1 MSMDRSESDFVIETS
16 SGTVE
21 GGLVA
26 GARAWLGI
34 PYARAARFEAPQPV
48 DPWPG
53 ARPCHRFAAQC
64 PQNMGGSVR
73 ATKMKAP
80 GFDENCLHLNV
91 WAPAYTRSELRPV
104 LVWIHGGAF
113 VGGAGDSSRGFEF
126 AEHHDLVVVSIN
138 YRLGI
143 LGFVNFGDVLEDRDI
158 PSNLGLRDQIAALRW
173 VRDNIVQFGG
183 DPARVTIA
191 GESAGAMSV
200 SLLMHCLDA
209 RGLFAGAILQSG
221 ALNLTQDKAASQR
234 LAQLYLDELGG
245 ETVTADD
252 LRTCDLKRLMDA
264 QCAVFRKVRDA
275 IPASPWFDGLLL
287 PASLDAAVAA
297 PTPPIPIIAGA
308 NRDEIWLF
316 DVVAKDVLPVSRQR
330 LEAIVRHSFEPE
342 QADRI
347 LSAYA
352 PDRAGRR
359 HLASDMTFKL
369 STLHFAERH
378 AAVADTFVYRFDY
391 AHPIAGA
398 THALELAFVWPYR
411 GLLAALARGG
421 RMTGRRKA
429 LADRMKAHWA
439 AFVRTGAPLDDWPV
453 YDARQR
459 NTLVFDYEDRVVPDP
474 DAATRQ
480 VWNGIDAPVLSALSE
495 LDAPEP
501 DAISD

>member
-1 MSMDRSESDFVIETS
+1 MRVDRSESGFVIETS

-21 GGLVA
+21 GGLVD

-34 PYARAARFEAPQPV
+34 PYARAGRFEAPRPA

-53 ARPCHRFAAQC
+53 TRPCHRFAAQC

-91 WAPAYTRSELRPV
+91 WAPAWVRSELRPV

-143 LGFVNFGDVLEDRDI
+143 LGFVNFGDVLEGSDI

-173 VRDNIVQFGG
+173 VRDNIARFGG

-200 SLLMHCLDA
+200 CLLMHSPDA
-209 RGLFAGAILQSG
+209 NGLFAGAILQSG
-221 ALNLTQDKAASQR
+221 GLNLVHDQATSKR
-234 LAQLYLDELGG
+234 LAHLYLAELGHG
-245 ETVTADD
+245 TVTLED

-264 QCAVFRKVRDA
+264 QCAAFRKVRDA
-275 IPASPWFDGLLL
+275 IPAAPWFDGDLV

-297 PTPPIPIIAGA
+297 PTPPIPVMAGA

-316 DVVAKDVLPVSRQR
+316 DVVAKDVLPVSRER
-330 LEAIVRHSFEPE
+330 LEAIVARSFEPE
-342 QADRI
+342 QAARI
-347 LSAYA
+347 LSAYSK
-352 PDRAGRR
+352 DKAGRR
-359 HLASDMTFKL
+359 HLASDMNFSL
-369 STLHFAERH
+369 PTLHFAERH

-411 GLLAALARGG
+411 GALAAIARGG
-421 RMTGRRKA
+421 RLTGRRKA

-439 AFVRTGAPLDDWPV
+439 SFAKTGAPRDDWPV
-453 YDARQR
+453 YDVQQR
-459 NTLVFDYEDRVVPDP
+459 KTLVFNYEDRVVLDP
-474 DAATRQ
+474 DGATRGA
-480 VWNGIDAPVLSALSE
+480 WNGIDAPVLSALSE
-495 LDAPEP
+495 LDAT
-501 DAISD
+501 SG